1 MPGLGQGQK
10 GQSGKG
16 LSADR
21 QAQRRNNESQKL
33 CASVPLTLKL
43 SLLGIVVDFP

>member
-1 MPGLGQGQK
+1 MALYARSLEYQAWASGTK

-21 QAQRRNNESQKL
+21 QAQRRNNASQKL
-33 CASVPLTLKL
+33 CASVPL
-43 SLLGIVVDFP
+43 